1 MVPTHNTILLMIL
14 LAYVIDAEPGPVLIV
29 QPNEQDAKTFS
40 AERVGPMLRDVPCLQ
55 GKVHEAKSRDAG
67 NTILQKRFAGGSVAL
82 TGAVSPRGLRRRSVR
97 YLLLDEIDGYE
108 ETSDGDPIALAAART
123 SKFWNRKIIKCS
135 TPTVEGR
142 SRIAAAYELSD
153 QRVYFVPCPL
163 CGELQTL
170 EWGNVRWG
178 DVDGQQIP
186 PEEAVYRCAGCQGLI
201 RHHHKLDMLRAG
213 GWQPTNPNG
222 KYPGFRISRIY
233 SPDWSWGQV
242 VTDPDEGWLAAQGK
256 PERLKVFA
264 NNMLAET
271 WREPGES
278 PPDYEKLMA
287 RTEEYYLGQVPT
299 GPLFLTAGVDVQK
312 TWLEGYVWGWGRD
325 RNRWVIDW
333 FRIEISPFE
342 PAAWAALEEKLL
354 KAYRHPKGG
363 DLQIARMCIDSGF
376 AGNEVYA
383 FARRHRAGGRVMA
396 VDGRPGGRTIVD
408 PPSLV
413 DLTIGGRKIKHG
425 CKLWPVNVSMCKQE
439 IYSQLNRE
447 RPKANEPWPPGWVHF
462 AVDLPEDFY
471 RQLTSEEFRLSVRKG
486 GLRKYHWEGIENR
499 RHESL
504 DCANYARA
512 GSFAVG
518 IDRFEEEHW
527 AHLESLLN
535 IKSVRPAPPVESV
548 GPPQPPTPVVPEPP
562 QAPAE
567 PQQSAQQRQRYVG
580 RFDVTNWLR

>member
-1 MVPTHNTILLMIL
+1 MTKTILLMIL

-135 TPTVEGR
+135 TPTVEGH
-142 SRIAAAYELSD
+142 SRIAAAFELSD

-163 CGELQTL
+163 CGEFQTL

-178 DVDGQQIP
+178 DVDGQHIP
-186 PEEAVYRCAGCQGLI
+186 PEQAVYRCAGCEGLI
-201 RHHHKLDMLRAG
+201 PHHRKLDMLRAG
-213 GWQPTNPNG
+213 EWRSTNPNG
-222 KYPGFRISRIY
+222 KYPGFRISRLY

-264 NNMLAET
+264 NNMLSET
-271 WREPGES
+271 WREAGES

-287 RTEEYYLGQVPT
+287 RTEEYYLGQAPA
-299 GPLFLTAGVDVQK
+299 GALFLTAGVDVQK
-312 TWLEGYVWGWGRD
+312 TWIEGYVWGWGRQ
-325 RNRWVIDW
+325 RNRWVVDW
-333 FRIEISPFE
+333 FRIEQSPFE
-342 PAAWAALEEKLL
+342 AAAWEALEERLL
-354 KAYRHPKGG
+354 KVYRHPKGA
-363 DLQIARMCIDSGF
+363 DLPIVRMCIDSGF

-396 VDGRPGGRTIVD
+396 VDGRSSGRAIVD

-413 DLTIGGRKIKHG
+413 DLTIGGRKIKRG
-425 CKLWPVNVSMCKQE
+425 CKLWPVNVSMCKE
-439 IYSQLNRE
+439 ELYSQLNRE
-447 RPKANEPWPPGWVHF
+447 RPAADKPWPPGWVHF
-462 AVDLPEDFY
+462 AADLPDEFY
-471 RQLTSEEFRLSVRKG
+471 RQLTSEERRLSIRRGGVRKMQ
-486 GLRKYHWEGIENR
+486 WEGIENR

-512 GSFAVG
+512 GAFSVG

-527 AHLESLLN
+527 AHFESMLN
-535 IKSVRPAPPVESV
+535 IKTTAAA
-548 GPPQPPTPVVPEPP
+548 PPTPAAAAPP
-562 QAPAE
+562 PE
-567 PQQSAQQRQRYVG
+567 PQQPQAAAEQPRPQQQPHYIG